1 MLEVR
6 GFYRTFSSEPVST
19 KVCCCCF
26 GIRVMRLQA
35 VAVARAVRAL
45 RLRLCGLIVDIYML
59 KVLHTVA
66 IVV

>member
-1 MLEVR
+1 
-6 GFYRTFSSEPVST
+6 
-19 KVCCCCF
+19 
-26 GIRVMRLQA
+26 MRLQA
-35 VAVARAVRAL
+35 VVVARAVRAL